1 MGRQENEGLALL
13 KVSELKI
20 AALFAVTV
28 LLPATPAVVPGMVVA
43 AQASEATAAEPAD
56 EAEALDVAHHV
67 ADGFYLDFTP
77 APKIE
82 LPRIFLI
89 RNAEGDLRLEAFSS
103 TTAAIA
109 SGRYDVSFGEHEPDE
124 ADEHAAGDPEEAVL
138 TGEADVQEHAAGGHE
153 SPLDGTLSR
162 REGRIVL
169 DVSITRHL
177 VFVWIVAVLLLVT
190 FLWLSRRYAKG
201 IGRLSAPRGRLQ
213 NALEALITYVR
224 DEIAEPNLGR
234 HTERHLPF
242 LLTLWFF
249 ILFANLFGL
258 LPLSVT
264 STANITITGVLA
276 AFTFVVTQMNG
287 KKDYWT
293 HIFWPP
299 GIPIYVKPI
308 LVPIEIMGLFIKP
321 FVLAVRLFANMTAGH
336 MVILSLLG
344 LGFTMRAAY
353 GDTGGYIGAGAGVL
367 FSLFIYLIELLVAFL
382 QAYIFVMLSALYIGT
397 ALEEH
402 EHDDEEHE
410 PTHDGHALGV
420 FHEHHEHHEVE
431 PTNGVHAIS
440 RPAPATA

>member
-1 MGRQENEGLALL
+1 MKASELRIVALLGIAGLALASPL
-13 KVSELKI
+13 CVP
-20 AALFAVTV
+20 ARFA
-28 LLPATPAVVPGMVVA
+28 A
-43 AQASEATAAEPAD
+43 AQEVEHAIDEHATD
-56 EAEALDVAHHV
+56 EHATDEHVVEEESFDVAHHV

-77 APKIE
+77 GPKIE

-89 RNAEGDLRLEAFSS
+89 RNAEGKLGLDLFRSS
-103 TTAAIA
+103 TAAAA
-109 SGRYDVSFGEHEPDE
+109 SGIYDVTHE
-124 ADEHAAGDPEEAVL
+124 AGSHGEAV
-138 TGEADVQEHAAGGHE
+138 
-153 SPLDGTLSR
+153 DGTFAR
-162 REGRIVL
+162 KEGRIVL
-169 DVSITRHL
+169 DLSITRHL
-177 VFVWIVAVLLLVT
+177 VFVWIVAILLLIT
-190 FLWLSRRYAKG
+190 FSWLSRRYAQG
-201 IGRLSAPRGRLQ
+201 VGRLSAPKGGLQ
-213 NALEALITYVR
+213 NALEALIVYVR

-234 HTERHLPF
+234 HTDRHLPF

-258 LPLSVT
+258 IPLSAT

-276 AFTFVVTQMNG
+276 IFTFFVTQANG
-287 KKDYWT
+287 KKDYWA

-344 LGFTMRAAY
+344 LGFAVKVAY
-353 GDTGGYIGAGAGVL
+353 GTVGGYIGVGAGVL

-382 QAYIFVMLSALYIGT
+382 QAYIFVMLSALYIGM

-402 EHDDEEHE
+402 EHEHEHGEDEHE

-420 FHEHHEHHEVE
+420 FHDHSDHHGDHHEVE
-431 PTNGVHAIS
+431 PANGSGTATG
-440 RPAPATA
+440 RPVPVTA